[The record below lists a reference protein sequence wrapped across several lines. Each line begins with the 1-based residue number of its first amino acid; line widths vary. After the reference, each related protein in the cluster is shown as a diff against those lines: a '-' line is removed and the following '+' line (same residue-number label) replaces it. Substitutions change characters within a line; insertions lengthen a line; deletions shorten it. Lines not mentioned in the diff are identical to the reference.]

1 MLAFGHVGATENTRN
16 ISGKCAHEQNR
27 ETENAAF
34 EGSNGILSVTTKETT
49 AHGRV
54 VYINEAHRYFTA
66 EVDLNGKKLK
76 RCAGGVWAVGASWRG

>member
-1 MLAFGHVGATENTRN
+1 MYIGEPF
-16 ISGKCAHEQNR
+16 SWDP
-27 ETENAAF
+27 AAF

-66 EVDLNGKKLK
+66 EANV
-76 RCAGGVWAVGASWRG
+76 GGVGIRESFKF